1 MAPAQSRPVNSADYA
16 FASGQVLKATLID
29 PSAKWQEAMK
39 LLGRDETNFVRFE
52 PFVPGRPI
60 LMVLFSKE
68 LMNKVIEGA
77 PNAATRKWVGS
88 AHHPHAVVGDES
100 RIIDDDLKHKMAG
113 LDACSKEGIRYW
125 EEQYERAL
133 QSGFFDSAAD
143 VEARVD
149 LEPAV
154 RQRIIAYLFM
164 RPELYVCDFGA
175 KTYNRDALDKQCPV
189 QQGEEHVLNLEE
201 ALAHLETQSLLLKT
215 LQQRRSA
222 AEHLESITRDPGE
235 WAEEVEAAI
244 VAQKAQARLAASN
257 ASATAGPSG
266 SKSAPVLQKPEK
278 KAVKPTTSGSGSAST
293 SGGNDKTSRGK
304 TSASRKATNSRTTTS
319 TTTIARGTTS
329 ARKENKDPND
339 DESNA
344 QPSVSSS
351 NFAMPIFGSLPPA
364 PNAAQKPALPPMPG
378 FGPVPAI
385 PKTPAPPTSFN
396 NYKYSYSYGA
406 GNDLDG
412 PDVPQKMFDE
422 TFDSDF
428 DELEPIEN
436 WGKRSNKSTGAG
448 PATKKVRKT
457 Y

>member
-1 MAPAQSRPVNSADYA
+1 MGRRSRGRDRRAKSSSPPRCLQCQRHGRSFGIEVR
-16 FASGQVLKATLID
+16 SG
-29 PSAKWQEAMK
+29 SAKAGE
-39 LLGRDETNFVRFE
+39 
-52 PFVPGRPI
+52 
-60 LMVLFSKE
+60 
-68 LMNKVIEGA
+68 EGCKA
-77 PNAATRKWVGS
+77 Y
-88 AHHPHAVVGDES
+88 H
-100 RIIDDDLKHKMAG
+100 
-113 LDACSKEGIRYW
+113 
-125 EEQYERAL
+125 Q
-133 QSGFFDSAAD
+133 
-143 VEARVD
+143 
-149 LEPAV
+149 
-154 RQRIIAYLFM
+154 RQRICLDLGRKRQDLA
-164 RPELYVCDFGA
+164 RQNFGES
-175 KTYNRDALDKQCPV
+175 
-189 QQGEEHVLNLEE
+189 QGDQLSHDDEHDHDRYGVKYDGIP
-201 ALAHLETQSLLLKT
+201 TSMVIDSSQSFT
-215 LQQRRSA
+215 
-222 AEHLESITRDPGE
+222 
-235 WAEEVEAAI
+235 
-244 VAQKAQARLAASN
+244 
-257 ASATAGPSG
+257 
-266 SKSAPVLQKPEK
+266 
-278 KAVKPTTSGSGSAST
+278 
-293 SGGNDKTSRGK
+293 
-304 TSASRKATNSRTTTS
+304 
-319 TTTIARGTTS
+319 ARGTTS

-448 PATKKVRKT
+448 PATKKIRKT